1 MAFVTNICF
10 MWRGDW
16 RGMILRTVVLL
27 SFILT
32 LAASESTTIKRQ
44 KPKLRE
50 VEKNWW
56 LRDISFSNGMVLR
69 ISPATILILT
79 VSAIYIFLSLSQK
92 SSVEASHILMEGKD
106 AKEKLE
112 KYKKEIDNDPVKFGK
127 YAEKYSICPSG
138 KAGGGNLGTF
148 KPGSM
153 VPAFDKAVF
162 SPESPIHT
170 TLGPIETNFGYHLI
184 YIHSRTIKN

>member
-1 MAFVTNICF
+1 MAFVTSLSSAGKDVC
-10 MWRGDW
+10 RG
-16 RGMILRTVVLL
+16 IIFRTVVLL
-27 SFILT
+27 SFILK
-32 LAASESTTIKRQ
+32 LASSESTIHKRQ

-56 LRDISFSNGMVLR
+56 LKDISFSNGMSIR
-69 ISPATILILT
+69 ISPATVIIMLA
-79 VSAIYIFLSLSQK
+79 SAIYILLSLSRK
-92 SSVEASHILMEGKD
+92 SSVEASHILLEGKD

-138 KAGGGNLGTF
+138 KAAGGNLGKF
-148 KPGSM
+148 NPGSM
-153 VPAFDKAVF
+153 VPAFDKAAF
-162 SPESPIHT
+162 SPESPINT

-184 YIHSRTIKN
+184 FIHSRTLI